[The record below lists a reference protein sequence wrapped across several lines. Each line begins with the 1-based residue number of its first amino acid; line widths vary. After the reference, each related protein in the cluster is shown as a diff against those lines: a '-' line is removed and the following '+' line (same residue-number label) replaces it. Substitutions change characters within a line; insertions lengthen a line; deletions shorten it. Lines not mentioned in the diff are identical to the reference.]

1 MEPCSATSPVTPG
14 GNPPTQ
20 PKAPITFTTSAA
32 LSAFSISPASFLA
45 SRPDIHNLIAGAMV
59 FRTAPNTIN
68 PPGGTAAPTT
78 AAATHL
84 ETLLLQRA
92 PSDSF
97 PLRWE
102 IPAGTAD
109 PRLDATVA
117 GVAVRELWEETQLRA
132 RRLVCPVGLGLAP
145 GVASL
150 AMLGEAEDARA
161 DGEWSGVCLL
171 RVAGLTW
178 AVVTFIAE
186 VEGGG
191 DGDGDGV
198 WEVVLRPDEHVAWA
212 WVDEEEVRSG
222 EFRGGMKG
230 RELEFVSEAMRMT
243 VLEGFR
249 LRKGLNQECGQGH

>member
-1 MEPCSATSPVTPG
+1 MR
-14 GNPPTQ
+14 
-20 PKAPITFTTSAA
+20 FTTSST

-68 PPGGTAAPTT
+68 SPDGTAAPTT
-78 AAATHL
+78 VTAATHL

-92 PSDSF
+92 LSDSF

-102 IPAGTAD
+102 IPGGTAD

-161 DGEWSGVCLL
+161 DADAEWSSGCQY
-171 RVAGLTW
+171 T
-178 AVVTFIAE
+178 VV
-186 VEGGG
+186 
-191 DGDGDGV
+191 
-198 WEVVLRPDEHVAWA
+198 
-212 WVDEEEVRSG
+212 
-222 EFRGGMKG
+222 
-230 RELEFVSEAMRMT
+230 
-243 VLEGFR
+243 
-249 LRKGLNQECGQGH
+249 